1 MHTNFIS
8 FSMNQ
13 GKCTCVERRATV
25 RVATALCLLF
35 ALATPWAIRA
45 QVAGGS
51 ITGTVTAESGG
62 AMPDVHVSIK
72 DSSSGVARTVTTNTS
87 GLYSVP
93 NLSPGSYEMT
103 VSAPGF
109 TTQLWT
115 DITVAAG
122 VERILNVPMR
132 AGNPEQVVRVA
143 APPALVSEPCPAVC
157 GSASAS
163 TVRDTPL
170 NGRDW
175 AQLATLQAGV
185 TGVQNGSATG
195 GGNTDRGFGAAVS
208 ISGSRPDQNS
218 YRLDGISIN
227 DYANGA
233 PGSVLGDNLGIDAVE
248 QVSVLGSNY
257 PADYGRTSGGVIN
270 VVTSSGKNA
279 FHGSVYEFLRNSA
292 LDARNFF
299 DPSVIPAFKRNQ
311 FGGSAGRAIK
321 KDRTFIFGDYEGL
334 RQSLGVTSVNTV
346 PSPAVRGIGT
356 GPGGTAGPATFCSI
370 PQTPQQLPPNGCSPN
385 QLPGPGQAGAAPNPD
400 PVTHIDTGTSAMPSI
415 LQFLNAF
422 YPLPNGGLIGNGDTG
437 RYIFSAQEVTTENYF
452 TVRMDHKLSEKD
464 SLYGTYMRDNSKTI
478 TPGTFGELFSDIVS
492 GRQVATFHE
501 QHMFSP
507 NLLSVAQIGF
517 SRAVGIIGKVSS
529 VVSNYAS
536 AMSDHNYEFVPGGF
550 AGDIQSIPGVT
561 SFLGAPT
568 AQGFL
573 PSSRSLFWT
582 SYQGGDDAVLT
593 RGKHTLK
600 FGGGVERMQDNEV
613 SASNINGLF
622 RFDSLPQFLTNQPS
636 NFSGTVDVLPLDIG
650 MRQTLF
656 GAYAQDDIRLHKD
669 FTLNAG
675 LRYEMVTVPSEAH
688 NRTTVI
694 RNLMTDSQPRVG
706 TTLFGNPTLR
716 NFEPRLG
723 FAWNPNSEKTLLR
736 GGFGIFDVLPLPYE
750 FTLSFQRANPNI
762 QTIVGSAAVGSF
774 PTAAFVDLKN
784 KPTGLAY
791 FPESNPKR
799 NYVMQWN
806 VSVARELS
814 STLAVTVGYV
824 GSRGVHQPYRV
835 DNIDMVLP
843 TTLTTAGYLWPFPNS
858 ATPVSSTMCAD
869 GSIPTPTGCP
879 WPRLNKNFGRINA
892 TLWQAN
898 SFYDAMQV
906 DIAKRV
912 SHGVQFHGAY
922 TWGKSIDTLSAT
934 EANDAFPNGLFN
946 QIFFD
951 QRTTRGLSDFNVAQD
966 LVMSF
971 NWEVPGPAQGSKLP
985 QWALS
990 GWELRGLYKAS
1001 TGQPFTPILGGDP
1014 LGTRLDETG
1023 EVPSYIPGC
1032 NLIDTNFK
1040 KNPNGPIYVNP
1051 KCFTLTQAPPGMAPQ
1066 CQTFGFRAPHTNGS
1080 TDPGDPGIAGTCANL
1095 RGNLG
1100 RNVLIGPGL
1109 SKLDLSIF
1117 KNNRIKRIS
1126 ESFNA
1131 QFRAEIFNILNRAN
1145 FSSPTDNLAVFD
1157 QKGQSI
1163 QSAGL
1168 LTSTQTTSRQI
1179 QFALK
1184 LIW

>member
-1 MHTNFIS
+1 MHTKFIP
-8 FSMNQ
+8 FRENQ
-13 GKCTCVERRATV
+13 VKCTCAERPVTV
-25 RVATALCLLF
+25 RVAAALCLLF
-35 ALATPWAIRA
+35 ALATTSTIRA

-72 DSSSGVARTVTTNTS
+72 DVSSGLARTATTNTS
-87 GLYSVP
+87 GLYSLP

-334 RQSLGVTSVNTV
+334 RQSLGVTTVDTV
-346 PSPAVRGIGT
+346 PSPAVRGIR
-356 GPGGTAGPATFCSI
+356 PGDTKASMPATFCSI
-370 PQTPQQLPPNGCSPN
+370 QQTPQQLPPNGCTPN
-385 QLPGPGQAGAAPNPD
+385 QLSLESPCPPNTCISD
-400 PVTHIDTGTSAMPSI
+400 PVTHIDQAVLP
-415 LQFLNAF
+415 FLDAF
-422 YPLPNGGLIGNGDTG
+422 YPLPNDGLIGNGDTG
-437 RYIFSAQEVTTENYF
+437 RYKFSAQEVTTENYF
-452 TVRMDHKLSEKD
+452 TFRVDHKLSEKD
-464 SLYGTYMRDNSKTI
+464 SLYGTYMRDPSKTI

-501 QHMFSP
+501 QHIFSP
-507 NLLSVAQIGF
+507 NLLNVAQIGF

-550 AGDIQSIPGVT
+550 AGDVQSIPGVT

-568 AQGFL
+568 AQGYL

-582 SYQGGDDAVLT
+582 SYQGGDDAILN

-600 FGGGVERMQDNEV
+600 FGGGFERMQDNEV

-622 RFDSLPQFLTNQPS
+622 RFDSLSQFLTNQPS

-656 GAYAQDDIRLHKD
+656 GAYAQDDIRLHRD

-694 RNLMTDSQPRVG
+694 RNLMTDSQPSVG
-706 TTLFGNPTLR
+706 TKLFGNPTLR

-723 FAWNPNSEKTLLR
+723 FAWNPHSGKTLLR

-750 FTLSFQRANPNI
+750 FTLSFQRANPNV
-762 QTIVGSAAVGSF
+762 QTVVGSATVGSF
-774 PTAAFVDLKN
+774 PRAAFLDLES

-791 FPESNPKR
+791 FPESSPKR

-843 TTLTTAGYLWPFPNS
+843 TTLTPEGYLWPAPNT
-858 ATPVSSTMCAD
+858 ATPVTTTTCAD
-869 GSIPTPTGCP
+869 GSVPTLNSCP

-906 DIAKRV
+906 DVAKRV

-966 LVMSF
+966 LVLSF
-971 NWEVPGPAQGSKLP
+971 NWEVPGPAMGSKLP

-1032 NLIDTNFK
+1032 DLIDANFK
-1040 KNPNGPIYVNP
+1040 KDPNGPVYINP
-1051 KCFTLTQAPPGMAPQ
+1051 KCFTLTQAPPGMASQ

-1168 LTSTQTTSRQI
+1168 LTSTQTTSRQV

>member
-1 MHTNFIS
+1 MGTHFIS
-8 FSMNQ
+8 PNKNHSSNRFP
-13 GKCTCVERRATV
+13 RRT
-25 RVATALCLLF
+25 ATARVGAVLRLLLT
-35 ALATPWAIRA
+35 LAVPWTIDA

-51 ITGTVTAESGG
+51 ITGTVTGESGVT
-62 AMPDVHVSIK
+62 MPDAHVSIK
-72 DSSSGVARTVTTNTS
+72 DVTSGLARTASTNTS

-93 NLSPGSYEMT
+93 DLSPGKFEMT
-103 VSAPGF
+103 VSASGF

-115 DITVAAG
+115 EITVTAG
-122 VERILNVPMR
+122 VERVLNIVMQP
-132 AGNPEQVVRVA
+132 GNPDQVVRVLT
-143 APPALVSEPCPAVC
+143 PPALVSEPCAGAC
-157 GSASAS
+157 GSANSS

-270 VVTSSGKNA
+270 VVTRSGKNS
-279 FHGSVYEFLRNSA
+279 FHGSLYEFLRNSA

-299 DPSVIPAFKRNQ
+299 DGPVIPAFKRNQ
-311 FGGSAGRAIK
+311 FGGSAGAPIK

-346 PSPAVRGIGT
+346 PSIAARSGQLSTGTVSVDPAV
-356 GPGGTAGPATFCSI
+356 AK
-370 PQTPQQLPPNGCSPN
+370 
-385 QLPGPGQAGAAPNPD
+385 
-400 PVTHIDTGTSAMPSI
+400 
-415 LQFLNAF
+415 FLTAF
-422 YPLPNGGLIGNGDTG
+422 YPSPNGQVAGDTG
-437 RYIFSAQEVTTENYF
+437 IYSFAAQEVTTENYF
-452 TVRMDHKLSEKD
+452 TVRLDHKFSETD

-478 TPGTFGELFSDIVS
+478 QPGTFGELSSDIVS
-492 GRQVATFHE
+492 GRQVATLHE
-501 QHMFSP
+501 QHIFTP
-507 NLLSVAQIGF
+507 NLLTVAQIGF
-517 SRAVGIIGKVSS
+517 SRAVGIIGQVTS
-529 VVSNYAS
+529 VLNPL
-536 AMSDHNYEFVPGGF
+536 MSDPSFAFVPGGF

-622 RFDSLPQFLTNQPS
+622 RFDSLAQFLTNQPS
-636 NFSGTVDVLPLDIG
+636 EFSGTVNVLPLDIG
-650 MRQTLF
+650 LRETLF
-656 GAYAQDDIRLHKD
+656 GAYVQDDFRLQKNL
-669 FTLNAG
+669 TLNAG

-688 NRTTVI
+688 NRTTVL
-694 RNLMTDSQPRVG
+694 RNLEDAQPSVG
-706 TTLFGNPTLR
+706 TKLFGNPTLR

-723 FAWNPNSEKTLLR
+723 FAWNPHSGKTLLR

-750 FTLSFQRANPNI
+750 FTLSFQRADPNI
-762 QTIVGSAAVGSF
+762 QTVVGPASAGSF
-774 PTAAFVDLKN
+774 PTGAFLGLKN

-806 VSVARELS
+806 LSVARELS
-814 STLAVTVGYV
+814 STLAVTFGYV

-843 TTLTTAGYLWPFPNS
+843 TLTPAGYLWPCGPDGKGDPCVVGFSPNGTQANPSPS
-858 ATPVSSTMCAD
+858 AV
-869 GSIPTPTGCP
+869 
-879 WPRLNKNFGRINA
+879 LNPNFGRING

-906 DIAKRV
+906 DVAKRV
-912 SHGVQFHGAY
+912 SHGIQFHAAY
-922 TWGKSIDTLSAT
+922 TWGRSIDTLSAT
-934 EANDAFPNGLFN
+934 EADDAFPNGLFN
-946 QIFFD
+946 QPFFD
-951 QRTTRGLSDFNVAQD
+951 QRTTRGLSDFNVAQT
-966 LVMSF
+966 LVLSF
-971 NWEVPGPAQGSKLP
+971 TWEVPGPANSSKLP

-990 GWELRGLYKAS
+990 GWQLGGLYKAS

-1014 LGTRLDETG
+1014 LGTKLDETG
-1023 EVPSYIPGC
+1023 EVPSYIQGC
-1032 NLIDTNFK
+1032 NLADKNFK
-1040 KNPNGPIYVNP
+1040 KNPAGPIYLNP
-1051 KCFTLTQAPPGMAPQ
+1051 SCFLLPEATPAIASECQAV
-1066 CQTFGFRAPHTNGS
+1066 GFRAPGTNGS
-1080 TDPGDPGIAGTCANL
+1080 TDPGSSGIAGTCANL
-1095 RGNLG
+1095 RGNMG
-1100 RNVLIGPGL
+1100 RNVVIGPGL
-1109 SKLDLSIF
+1109 SKLDFSVF
-1117 KNNRIKRIS
+1117 KNNHVKRIS
-1126 ESFNA
+1126 ENFNA

-1145 FSSPTDNLAVFD
+1145 FSSPTDNLQVFD
-1157 QKGQSI
+1157 QNGQRIST
-1163 QSAGL
+1163 AGL
-1168 LTSTQTTSRQI
+1168 IDSTQTTSRQI